1 MHKTLSIGHSTNRP
15 RELRG
20 PNTLDWALADA
31 TAKPMQ
37 LVLLLHKRKGI
48 VRLVGLQRTR
58 WAWWRNDTIIWLT
71 CFATL
76 LSRCQLSATVV
87 RWSPLVGQ
95 GATRIKLCSGF
106 RQAAIFSI
114 LDTSVGR

>member
-58 WAWWRNDTIIWLT
+58 WAWWRNDTIIT
-71 CFATL
+71 AIYRRTSITL
-76 LSRCQLSATVV
+76 RYSTYGWVFHSLSRL
-87 RWSPLVGQ
+87 
-95 GATRIKLCSGF
+95 
-106 RQAAIFSI
+106 
-114 LDTSVGR
+114 